1 MEKRMITADKIVKLL
16 AEVKMYDDDSL
27 TKMLNLLLSD
37 ELFMLTFN
45 ELRKNKGLKAIDFE
59 GVKTV
64 NELKEAK
71 YDITFEQLLEC
82 MSSINL
88 DNNEPIND
96 TLYGKNYHE

>member
-1 MEKRMITADKIVKLL
+1 MQTADKIVKLL
-16 AEVKMYDDDSL
+16 AEVKQYDDDSL

-45 ELRKNKGLKAIDFE
+45 EIRKGKGLKPVDFE

-71 YDITFEQLLEC
+71 YDITFE
-82 MSSINL
+82 
-88 DNNEPIND
+88 
-96 TLYGKNYHE
+96 